1 MSLSQETK
9 NIIQQTLPAVKA
21 HAEDIT
27 SVFYPLM
34 FAAYPEVTA
43 YFNEAHQ
50 GEGTQRKALAN
61 AVVAYASNLDRLEVL
76 GDAVSLIVQKHAS
89 LNILP
94 EHYPIVGECLLK
106 AIKEVLGDAATD
118 EVIAAWGAAYLQL
131 ADILIA
137 AEEQVYQQNES
148 MTGGWRGE
156 RDFILVKKQDE
167 SDVIASFYFE
177 PADGGDV
184 ALFTPGQYTTITL
197 ILDGKE
203 VRRNYSLSNAPGENF
218 YRISIKREPDGL
230 VSNFLHDELQPGD
243 KVQLTQACGD
253 FTLSDNDRPLVLL
266 TGGVGITPAISMV
279 RPALD
284 SGRPV
289 HFIHAAIN
297 GATHAFKGWVNEL
310 AKNYE
315 NLEVTYCYSSPEPQ
329 DQCDLTGFVD
339 EEKLSHL
346 LPEDR
351 DVDLYFLGPKP
362 FMQSTFRA
370 AHNLKVPAEQVRF
383 EFFGP
388 LQDLQASEEQEVAAA

>member
-118 EVIAAWGAAYLQL
+118 EVIAAWGAAYQQL

-218 YRISIKREPDGL
+218 YRISVKREPGGL
-230 VSNFLHDELQPGD
+230 ISNYLHDQLKLGD

-253 FTLSDNDRPLVLL
+253 FTLNENTRPLVLL

-279 RPALD
+279 RPALE

-297 GATHAFKGWVNEL
+297 GATHAFKGWINEL
-310 AKNYE
+310 AANHE
-315 NLEVTYCYSSPEPQ
+315 NLEVTYCYSDPEPQ

-339 EEKLSHL
+339 EEKLSQL
-346 LPEDR
+346 LPEHR

-362 FMQSTFRA
+362 FMKSTFQA
-370 AHNLKVPAEQVRF
+370 AHNLKVPADQVRF

-388 LQDLQASEEQEVAAA
+388 LEDLQVVQEEEVAA